1 MVQPVHIKCLHLYHS
16 YSVTKYLFVLVV
28 GIDFYF
34 VASFSLLYNLW
45 IESLKSTAIQAR
57 LLPITLSSL
66 LRSRHSQ
73 IPGPHY
79 YATP

>member
-34 VASFSLLYNLW
+34 VASFSLLYNL
-45 IESLKSTAIQAR
+45 
-57 LLPITLSSL
+57 
-66 LRSRHSQ
+66 
-73 IPGPHY
+73 
-79 YATP
+79 